1 MIYCNLVKRF
11 LSRFYYRPTAQEAVM
26 ALVNWNE
33 ADQHEV
39 IAACLHKT
47 GAEATSDMSALNR
60 LTITAGVFTDLL
72 GNTSVDKFN
81 RRLSQQKYCLQ
92 INAFRSMPSDQ
103 YLLVNAFRS
112 MPSDQS
118 LLVNVFRS
126 LS

>member
-1 MIYCNLVKRF
+1 
-11 LSRFYYRPTAQEAVM
+11 M

-33 ADQHEV
+33 ADQDEV

-47 GAEATSDMSALNR
+47 GAEVTSDMSALNR

-81 RRLSQQKYCLQ
+81 RRLSQQKYCLR
-92 INAFRSMPSDQ
+92 INEFRSMPSDQ
-103 YLLVNAFRS
+103 CLQINAFRS